1 MEIVEVTSKEYQI
14 HIQQPFHI
22 FASSVFNELNTDKCD
37 GVFYLLVKDK
47 KVRLGIIGGI
57 RENTFYSPF
66 SAPFG
71 GFVFIKNDIKIQ
83 VIDQVINL
91 LSSWVNN
98 KGLKSIQITLPP
110 SIYHESF
117 ISKLTN
123 SFYRN
128 NFLTK
133 KLDLNY
139 SFDLNNFDEN
149 YINLIWRNARK
160 NLKKALANDFIFK
173 ICTTEQE
180 KELAYQIIGRNRE
193 ARGFPLRMDWEQI
206 KNTIHVITADFFL
219 LFNNINKPI
228 ASAMIFYIGPKIVQ
242 VVYWGDL
249 PEFSHLK
256 TMNYLSYKIF
266 EYYKDTK
273 IQIID
278 IGPSTENSIPNYGL
292 CEFKESLG
300 CDISTK
306 ITFTKEF

>member
-1 MEIVEVTSKEYQI
+1 MEIVEVTSKEYQN

-57 RENTFYSPF
+57 RENNFYSPF

-83 VIDQVINL
+83 VIDQAINL